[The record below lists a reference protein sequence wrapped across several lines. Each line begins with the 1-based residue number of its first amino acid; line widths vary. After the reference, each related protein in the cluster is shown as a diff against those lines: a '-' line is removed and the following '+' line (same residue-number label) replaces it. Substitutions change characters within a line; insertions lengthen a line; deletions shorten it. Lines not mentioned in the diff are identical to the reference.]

1 MKIESGVWVVKNPFK
16 DLGAAI
22 IVYES
27 PQYLQRYIQKKQ
39 IECVNGTIEY

>member
-22 IVYES
+22 IVHES
-27 PQYLQRYIQKKQ
+27 PQFLHKYIQQMK
-39 IECVNGTIEY
+39 